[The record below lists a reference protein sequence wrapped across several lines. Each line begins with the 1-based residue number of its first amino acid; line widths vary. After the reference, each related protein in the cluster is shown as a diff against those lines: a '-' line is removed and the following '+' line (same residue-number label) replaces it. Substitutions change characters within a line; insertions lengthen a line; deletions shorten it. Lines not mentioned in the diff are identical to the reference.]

1 MLDSLVRLDAPET
14 QIIAGEPA
22 VFAGGGVN
30 ARGTAR
36 ALITR
41 SSLAIRFRPDAALD
55 VAKAAYGESN
65 GSVVTTGTGWA
76 AANVN
81 HAGTAANGETL
92 FGTMALRVGAV
103 PAGADVAA
111 TRLVIAGDA
120 WQGKG
125 RLRNR
130 NVVVEPLSVDVVSHH
145 DRRLAITIDGWL
157 DEETIETMGRACSF
171 VAGIDVEILRVE
183 HYDASGALLDVEHR
197 RGYRRVG
204 RGAHCPFTG
213 ISDADRTRAWLALV
227 DAFPRLL
234 ARGVPID
241 MIVDQISAHNQVAQI
256 HVSAVL
262 LLLATVTAAYQ
273 RSHGSDVPTPA
284 LSRSPELQRL
294 NDDLHLGLSA
304 AEIERWDQVRVEL
317 LDGGFFHAPGY
328 ETGRPQKD
336 IKFLRDLAHTTVLRL
351 CGYTGPFYGAERFV
365 ERELAAAPV

>member
-1 MLDSLVRLDAPET
+1 MLDAIVRLDAPET
-14 QIIAGEPA
+14 VALASQPA
-22 VFAGGGVN
+22 TFAGGGVT
-30 ARGTAR
+30 AAGTATV
-36 ALITR
+36 AITR
-41 SSLAIRFRPDAALD
+41 SSLAIRFRPDAPLN
-55 VAKAAYGESN
+55 VPKAAYGESN
-65 GSVVTTGTGWA
+65 GSVATTGAGWRA
-76 AANVN
+76 THVN
-81 HAGTAANGETL
+81 HAGTAASGETL
-92 FGTMALRVGAV
+92 FGTMALR
-103 PAGADVAA
+103 AGALPAADTVAA

-120 WQGKG
+120 WQGSG
-125 RLRNR
+125 RVQNR
-130 NVVVEPLSVDVVSHH
+130 NVVVAPLSVDVVSHH
-145 DRRLAITIDGWL
+145 DRRLAITVDGLL
-157 DEETIETMGRACSF
+157 DEATIETMGRACSF

-183 HYDASGALLDVEHR
+183 HYDAAGALLDVEHR

-213 ISDADRTRAWLALV
+213 ISDADRTRAWIALV

-234 ARGVPID
+234 AAGVPID

-273 RSHGSDVPTPA
+273 RSHGSDVPAPA

-304 AEIERWDQVRVEL
+304 EEIERWDHVRVEL

-328 ETGRPQKD
+328 ESGRPQKD

-365 ERELAAAPV
+365 ERELAAAPA